1 MGLLKLTNVSY
12 SFGVKIL
19 YKDAEF
25 ELFKG
30 EHIGL
35 IGKNGTGKTTLIN
48 MIIGNVIPDSGEI
61 RLQKDINLGYLDQY
75 ANVDGNLNIF
85 EYLKTAFYE
94 LYEIERELN
103 AIYSKEENYNNSE
116 LMERASDYQSF
127 LINRGFYEIESNI
140 LKVADGLGVAALG
153 METKMG
159 ELSGGQ
165 KAKVILSKLLLGNYD
180 LLLLDE
186 PTNFLDK
193 QHVEWLS
200 EYLKSFK

>member
-1 MGLLKLTNVSY
+1 
-12 SFGVKIL
+12 
-19 YKDAEF
+19 
-25 ELFKG
+25 
-30 EHIGL
+30 
-35 IGKNGTGKTTLIN
+35 
-48 MIIGNVIPDSGEI
+48 
-61 RLQKDINLGYLDQY
+61 
-75 ANVDGNLNIF
+75 
-85 EYLKTAFYE
+85 
-94 LYEIERELN
+94 
-103 AIYSKEENYNNSE
+103 
-116 LMERASDYQSF
+116 MERASDYQSF